1 MNNIKSVLEG
11 RTEGVGKIETKGSC
25 GFLSPFYSAFIESMN
40 HFKHAFY
47 QVTDKVGLKGWWTT
61 G

>member
-47 QVTDKVGLKGWWTT
+47 QFLN
-61 G
+61 